1 MYKSIEFTFLKS
13 IVSEKMKYYYF
24 SKIKISVL
32 FSLLIF
38 ILMVESS
45 FCFLDNGQEKPLFVI
60 VIDAGHGGYD
70 VGNECS
76 NLKRFK
82 QEKDLVLPVA
92 LQLGGYLEHLLENVK
107 VVYTRTDD
115 TAVSLER
122 RAEIANES
130 SADLFISIHANHHPI
145 KSIHGCQ
152 VHIHNHDIKFSK
164 IFAKKLMQQLS
175 ERAKRKVLK
184 LQTTDSRGHN
194 LFVLQNT
201 KMPAVLIEIGFMSNQ
216 EEEIYL
222 NSEYGQAILAS
233 AIFRAVREYREVV
246 Q

>member
-1 MYKSIEFTFLKS
+1 MK
-13 IVSEKMKYYYF
+13 KYYF
-24 SKIKISVL
+24 FKIKTFTLCSL
-32 FSLLIF
+32 FLFIF
-38 ILMVESS
+38 FIGSS
-45 FCFLDNGQEKPLFVI
+45 FSSLNYLDTTEKKLFVV

-76 NLKRFK
+76 DLQRFK

-92 LQLGGYLEHLLENVK
+92 LQLGGYLENLLENVK
-107 VVYTRTDD
+107 VVYTRKDD
-115 TAVSLER
+115 IFVSLED
-122 RAEIANES
+122 RAKIANDA
-130 SADLFISIHANHHPI
+130 SADLFISIHANHNPI
-145 KSIHGCQ
+145 KSIYGAQ

-164 IFAKKLMQQLS
+164 IFAKKLMKQLS

-184 LQTTDSRGHN
+184 LQTTADRGHN

-201 KMPAVLIEIGFMSNQ
+201 KMPAILVELGFMSNGS
-216 EEEIYL
+216 EEVYL
-222 NSEYGQAILAS
+222 NSEYGQTILAS

>member
-1 MYKSIEFTFLKS
+1 
-13 IVSEKMKYYYF
+13 MKYYYF
-24 SKIKISVL
+24 SKIKYFAL
-32 FSLLIF
+32 FSSFLVIFLIG
-38 ILMVESS
+38 SS
-45 FCFLDNGQEKPLFVI
+45 FSFLDTTQKKLFVV

-76 NLKRFK
+76 DLKRFK
-82 QEKDLVLPVA
+82 QEKDVVLPVA
-92 LQLGGYLEHLLENVK
+92 LQLGGYLENLLENVK
-107 VVYTRTDD
+107 VVYTRKND
-115 TAVSLER
+115 TFVSLED
-122 RAEIANES
+122 RAKIANDS
-130 SADLFISIHANHHPI
+130 SADLFISIHANHNPI
-145 KSIHGCQ
+145 KSIYGSQ

-164 IFAKKLMQQLS
+164 IFAKKLIKQLS

-184 LQTTDSRGHN
+184 LQTTDDRGHN

-201 KMPAVLIEIGFMSNQ
+201 KMPAVLVELGFMSNAK
-216 EEEIYL
+216 EEVYL

>member
-1 MYKSIEFTFLKS
+1 MIKRYFFNLKLLL
-13 IVSEKMKYYYF
+13 
-24 SKIKISVL
+24 L
-32 FSLLIF
+32 FSFLLLF
-38 ILMVESS
+38 LFLGSS
-45 FCFLDNGQEKPLFVI
+45 FSFLDTTEKKLFVV

-76 NLKRFK
+76 NLEKFK

-107 VVYTRTDD
+107 VIYTRESDVF
-115 TAVSLER
+115 VSLEK
-122 RAEIANES
+122 RAEIANDS
-130 SADLFISIHANHHPI
+130 SADLFISIHANHNPST
-145 KSIHGCQ
+145 SIYGSQ
-152 VHIHNHDIKFSK
+152 VHIHDGGIKFSK
-164 IFAKKLMQQLS
+164 VFAKKLMYQLE

-194 LFVLQNT
+194 LYVLQHT
-201 KMPAVLIEIGFMSNQ
+201 KMPAALVELGFMSNTK
-216 EEEIYL
+216 EEVYL
-222 NSEYGQAILAS
+222 NSEYGQTILAS